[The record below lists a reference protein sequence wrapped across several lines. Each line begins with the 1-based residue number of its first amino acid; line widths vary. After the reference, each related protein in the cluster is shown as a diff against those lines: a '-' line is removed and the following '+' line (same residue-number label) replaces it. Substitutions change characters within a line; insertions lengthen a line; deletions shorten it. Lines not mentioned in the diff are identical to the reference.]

1 MAAGKAVIGV
11 DEGGYRETVVPG
23 ETGWLVAANPVS
35 LADRIAAVQPDRLE
49 GMRAACERRA
59 ASFDSR
65 AFVDRM
71 RSVVV
76 ETKSGTEADK

>member
-1 MAAGKAVIGV
+1 
-11 DEGGYRETVVPG
+11 
-23 ETGWLVAANPVS
+23 VS